1 MMRGMKSQA
10 KIIIAIIGLL
20 SLFRCDQSADK
31 ILYNGPAFVFMDTKE
46 TIPLYENQK
55 TPLKIPVKV
64 SSAQSEN
71 TQVTFEVVGDNVLL
85 NSDYKIQ
92 TTSPVEIT
100 RAKYETNILVQPVD
114 NSFIQ
119 PESRTITI
127 RIKSVNNPKLQIQV
141 VKEVTINLLD
151 DDCAPTVP
159 KVSIWV
165 GDLNVSSGGSS
176 ATGTGEGGV
185 GGICGGSLVVTAKLF
200 GSSNPSTTMTIL
212 MTQNPTS
219 PTRGTASVIR
229 FPAFGADSPLK
240 DYQYEASGAYDE
252 TAKTIT
258 LNFILSNPSDATFT
272 PITGT
277 NIITPK

>member
-1 MMRGMKSQA
+1 MKNQG
-10 KIIIAIIGLL
+10 KLIIAILGLL
-20 SLFRCDQSADK
+20 SLFKCDQTPEK
-31 ILYNGPAFVFMDTKE
+31 ITYTGPAFVFIDTKE
-46 TIPLYENQK
+46 TIALYENQK
-55 TPLKIPVKV
+55 TPLRIPIKV
-64 SSAQSEN
+64 SSAQLDN
-71 TQVTFEVVGDNVLL
+71 TQVIFEVIGDNVLL

-92 TTSPVEIT
+92 TSSPVEIT
-100 RAKYETNILVQPVD
+100 RSKFQADVLIQPVD

-119 PESRTITI
+119 PEARTITV
-127 RIKSVNNPKLQIQV
+127 RIKSVNNPNIQLQV
-141 VKEVTINLLD
+141 LKEVKINLLD

-159 KVSIWV
+159 KVSLWV
-165 GDLNVSSGGSS
+165 GDLNVSSGSS
-176 ATGTGEGGV
+176 SSTGTGEGGV

-200 GSSNPSTTMTIL
+200 GSQNPSTTMTIL
-212 MTQNPTS
+212 MTQNPSS

-229 FPAFGADSPLK
+229 FPAFGADSSLK

-258 LNFILSNPSDATFT
+258 LNFILSNPNDATFT